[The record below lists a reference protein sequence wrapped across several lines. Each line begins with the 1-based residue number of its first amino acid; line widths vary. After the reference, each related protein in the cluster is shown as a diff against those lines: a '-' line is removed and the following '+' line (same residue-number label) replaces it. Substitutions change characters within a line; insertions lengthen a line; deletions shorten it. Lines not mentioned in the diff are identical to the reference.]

1 MSNIYLTEKEFT
13 QMHNAMCDLR
23 SVQEKLADVISPKI
37 IQELEKGIRGLEA
50 AFENAYA
57 AEEQD
62 RQRRHKYYDQTQVK
76 EKFASIW
83 SVPEIDV
90 GGFDKPHPYPKAKKL
105 VYVDHWGVKPVTV
118 DIEGNTWLD
127 LWRAADVAIGL
138 SGDSHHCFVERFLP
152 RARGEE
158 LTLTTGS

>member
-1 MSNIYLTEKEFT
+1 MSNICLTPKEFT

-23 SVQEKLADVISPKI
+23 SVQEKLGDVVSPKI
-37 IQELEKGIRGLEA
+37 LQDLEKGIRGLEA

-57 AEEQD
+57 QEESD
-62 RQRRHKYYDQTQVK
+62 RERRHDYYDSVRQQ
-76 EKFASIW
+76 EEFASIW

-105 VYVDHWGVKPVTV
+105 VYKDHWGVKPVTV
-118 DIEGNTWLD
+118 DIEGDTWLD
-127 LWRAADVAIGL
+127 LWRAADVAVGL
-138 SGDSHHCFVERFLP
+138 SGDSHHCYVERFLP
-152 RARGEE
+152 QAKGAE